1 MVKYVGIII
10 LSGMEAVRVGS
21 KGRIIIP
28 KDLRKK
34 TKIKEGSYVM
44 IRVEGDTI
52 VIEPIQS
59 IADKY
64 YGIIKIE
71 KCPDDLDEFAV
82 EVMRRWWSMK
92 DT

>member
-1 MVKYVGIII
+1 VGIIKYVGIII
-10 LSGMEAVRVGS
+10 LSRMDAVRVDS

-28 KDLRKK
+28 KYIRKK
-34 TKIKEGSYVM
+34 AKIKEGGYVK
-44 IRVEGDTI
+44 IRIEGDTI

-71 KCPDDLDEFAV
+71 KWSDDLDEFAA
-82 EVMRRWWSMK
+82 EVMRR
-92 DT
+92 

>member
-1 MVKYVGIII
+1 VGIIKYVGIII
-10 LSGMEAVRVGS
+10 LSRMDAVRVDS

-28 KDLRKK
+28 KYIRKK
-34 TKIKEGSYVM
+34 AKIKEGGYV
-44 IRVEGDTI
+44 RVEGDTI

-71 KCPDDLDEFAV
+71 KWSDDLDEFAA
-82 EVMRRWWSMK
+82 EVMRR
-92 DT
+92 

>member
-1 MVKYVGIII
+1 VGIIKYVGIII
-10 LSGMEAVRVGS
+10 LSRMEAVRVDS
-21 KGRIIIP
+21 KGRVIIP
-28 KDLRKK
+28 KYIRKK
-34 TKIKEGSYVM
+34 AKIKEGGYVK

-71 KCPDDLDEFAV
+71 K
-82 EVMRRWWSMK
+82 
-92 DT
+92 

>member
-1 MVKYVGIII
+1 VGIIKYVGIII
-10 LSGMEAVRVGS
+10 LSRMDAVRVDS

-28 KDLRKK
+28 KYIRKK
-34 TKIKEGSYVM
+34 AKIKEGGYV
-44 IRVEGDTI
+44 RVEGDTI

-71 KCPDDLDEFAV
+71 KWSDDLDEFAAD
-82 EVMRRWWSMK
+82 VMRR
-92 DT
+92 